1 MKSKNNI
8 KKNNIKKN
16 KKVRNNIKYKKII
29 LSKRKN
35 KNAKDFKT
43 KKRKDTNKKKLKK
56 YIIKGGGDTDL
67 SRIAA
72 SNIGENKSNS
82 LIEKV
87 LGGKNDKGLLSSVIE
102 KISLPGFIG
111 NNAVG
116 ESKQM
121 EKKKELEEK
130 NEKNRQ
136 DEIEERLKDGDNE
149 YFEQKAVEEREL
161 EIAREEDNQ
170 KFSEEVAGKGLF
182 SGIGAQIKRSFDGA
196 DRRISGISKDNA
208 EKAEKI
214 KKLARTRTCS
224 PVFVTGLNDL
234 LGTCAKEELIN
245 VYNKSVQK
253 LKSKRDMFSF
263 ETNEK
268 INNLEEISFQEE
280 QENNKDTNIEGVKL
294 KEVAGNDSIRK
305 LENIIERKLNF
316 YDPNKKKI
324 KKKLKKNHPKFKKE
338 L

>member
-16 KKVRNNIKYKKII
+16 NNKFKKII
-29 LSKRKN
+29 LSKKKN

-43 KKRKDTNKKKLKK
+43 KKRKNSNKKKLKK
-56 YIIKGGGDTDL
+56 YLIKGGGDTDL
-67 SRIAA
+67 SRIAS

-87 LGGKNDKGLLSSVIE
+87 LGGENNKGLLSSVVE

-116 ESKQM
+116 ESKQIDR
-121 EKKKELEEK
+121 KKELEEK
-130 NEKNRQ
+130 NEENRRV
-136 DEIEERLKDGDNE
+136 EIEERKKDGDDE
-149 YFEQKAVEEREL
+149 YFEQKAIEEREL
-161 EIAREEDNQ
+161 EIAKEEDDQ

-182 SGIGAQIKRSFDGA
+182 SGIGAQLKRSFDGA
-196 DRRISGISKDNA
+196 DRRVSGISKDNA
-208 EKAEKI
+208 EKAEKV

-224 PVFVTGLNDL
+224 PIFVTGLNDL

-253 LKSKRDMFSF
+253 LKSKSDMFSF

-268 INNLEEISFQEE
+268 INNLEEISFEE
-280 QENNKDTNIEGVKL
+280 EKENNKDTNIEGVKL
-294 KEVAGNDSIRK
+294 EEVTGNDSIRN

-316 YDPNKKKI
+316 YDPDKKKT
-324 KKKLKKNHPKFKKE
+324 KKKSSKV
-338 L
+338 